1 MRDDA
6 ERIPLMDAATLQRF
20 QKEIMQAATKFDLDQ
35 LTRRL
40 WRAYDDDPKNKTAL
54 DQLRTAIK
62 ARRDVL
68 ARNSQR

>member
-6 ERIPLMDAATLQRF
+6 ERIPLMDDATLQQF
-20 QKEIMQAATKFDLDQ
+20 QKQIMQAATRFDLDQ
-35 LTRRL
+35 ITRQL

-62 ARRDVL
+62 ARRDIL
-68 ARNSQR
+68 ARNTPR